1 MNRLGIVVF
10 TALALG
16 IFAMAGTDTSSSDSH
31 HVWHT
36 YAAKTP
42 LTP

>member
-10 TALALG
+10 AALALG
-16 IFAMAGTDTSSSDSH
+16 VLAMAGTDTSTSGSH
-31 HVWHT
+31 QVWHT